1 MKPFKHHKSKN
12 PWYRRVVPADLRDVV
27 GKREIKQSLGPIS
40 HAEAVARISQL
51 DAHWAAEF
59 ARFRRERIVDQAKL
73 AVEYSNAFFDSIKT
87 KGVEHADRAVLVML
101 RAIADAMVSSWG
113 RRSLGKHGGKEIVGY
128 AIDDDHP
135 EEDEPSELEL
145 IPEEDRSILV
155 GRLRIAAKDTET
167 FGAAFREV
175 IVYAHT
181 KERWDW
187 LVFPVAMVEN
197 AAGVTIDLGSPLFKL
212 VAREMSRR
220 LIDYRS
226 PRWNE
231 KLLRS
236 LGYLDGL
243 TRVTEEHSDSVTAQ
257 PAKIAAVVHPVTV
270 ATIAGRRLAE
280 AFELWEE
287 QAQPGK
293 SAKIEGSRCRLRFT
307 NLYGDLPLASISQDV
322 IRDYRNKL
330 TDIPKRINI
339 EQLTLSGKKLADVIA
354 EAKSTETE
362 MQLEQGL
369 SKDDKLYPRL
379 HPTSIK
385 KDIGILSAVFG
396 IANSEGWMTTQPT
409 QNIKIPGFTK
419 SRRGQ
424 SVRRQPF
431 SMAQLATLFSTPAY
445 IGCASP
451 SGAGRHKP
459 GRMIVQD
466 PLYWVFLF
474 GATNGC
480 RLEEIGQVY
489 LSDIGTAHDDRGDT
503 FTFIEITDEGE
514 DQTVKTDDSI
524 RCIIV
529 HPQLIRLGFNE
540 YVARRRSAG
549 ATTLL
554 DLERKGKRQMMTG
567 ALSQKVNRYI
577 DRHITSDNRFVWY
590 STRHAFADRALK
602 IPREIAR
609 QLTGHSHGGLYG
621 SGMPADE
628 LASVFADLDVSFIK
642 WDDMVRAVQR
652 AKRENMLF

>member
-1 MKPFKHHKSKN
+1 MKPFKHQKSKN

-27 GKREIKQSLGPIS
+27 GKREIRLSLGNIS
-40 HAEAVARISQL
+40 HAEAVTRISQL
-51 DAHWAAEF
+51 HAHWAAEF

-135 EEDEPSELEL
+135 EEDEPSELDL
-145 IPEEDRSILV
+145 IPEEDRSILI
-155 GRLRIAAKDTET
+155 GRLRIAAKDSET

-175 IVYAHT
+175 IAYAHA

-187 LVFPVAMVEN
+187 LILPVTMVED
-197 AAGVTIDLGSPLFKL
+197 AAGVTMRYGTPMFNL
-212 VAREMSRR
+212 VAREMSKR

-231 KLLRS
+231 KLLHS

-243 TRVTEEHSDSVTAQ
+243 TRIIEEPSDSGTAQ
-257 PAKIAAVVHPVTV
+257 PPKIPSVVQPVT
-270 ATIAGRRLAE
+270 AAHASGRRIAE

-287 QAQPGK
+287 QAKPGN
-293 SAKIEGSRCRLRFT
+293 SAKIEGRRCRLRFT
-307 NLYGDLPLASISQDV
+307 NLYGDLPLELISQDV

-330 TDIPKRINI
+330 FDIPKRINI
-339 EQLTLSGKKLADVIA
+339 EQLLLSGKNLADVIA
-354 EAKSTETE
+354 EAIEAETAE
-362 MQLEQGL
+362 QLAQGL
-369 SKDDKLYPRL
+369 SKDEKLYPRL

-396 IANSEGWMTTQPT
+396 IANGEGWMNTKPT
-409 QNIKIPGFTK
+409 QDLKIAGYTK

-424 SVRRQPF
+424 SVRRRPF
-431 SMAQLATLFSTPAY
+431 TKQQLATLFSTPAY
-445 IGCASP
+445 IGCASS

-459 GRMIVQD
+459 GGIIVQD

-489 LSDIGTAHDDRGDT
+489 LSDIGTAHDDRSNP

-529 HPQLIRLGFNE
+529 HPRLIELGFNE
-540 YVARRRSAG
+540 YVARRRASD

-554 DLERKGKRQMMTG
+554 DLERKGERQMMTG

-577 DRHITSDNRFVWY
+577 DRHITSDNRYVWY
-590 STRHAFADRALK
+590 STRHAFTDRALK

-609 QLTGHSHGGLYG
+609 QMTGHSHGGLYG
-621 SGMPADE
+621 AGLPADE
-628 LASVFADLDVSFIK
+628 LASVFADLDVSFIN
-642 WDDMVRAVQR
+642 WDDMVQAVQR
-652 AKRENMLF
+652 AKQENMLF